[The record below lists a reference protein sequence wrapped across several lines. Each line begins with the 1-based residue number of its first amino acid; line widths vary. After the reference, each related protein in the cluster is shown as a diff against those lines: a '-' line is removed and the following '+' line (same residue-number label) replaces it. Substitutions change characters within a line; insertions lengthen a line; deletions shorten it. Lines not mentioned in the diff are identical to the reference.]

1 MAEARH
7 EAPVRS
13 WSRLD
18 GVDLLRG
25 LAIFFVL
32 MNHVNMQLLFAHVP
46 YTQGLPKQLVSS
58 LVWNGQQGVQIFF
71 AVSGFL
77 ITATSLRRWK
87 SFAQVSI
94 ADFYRMRFAR
104 IAPLLLALL
113 TILSVLHLAHVKHFV
128 VSAQTGGLGPALFP
142 ALTFHVN
149 WLEASRGYLPGNWDI
164 LWSLSV
170 EETFYFA
177 FPWVCRL
184 FGRGRLLIAL
194 LLVFVVLGPFGR
206 SVLTHGNP
214 VWREDSYLGGMDA
227 IAMGCLTAI
236 ALHRRR
242 LSQRWLRWIGG
253 VGTALLTF
261 CLVFSR
267 TAYAWIP
274 ERTGLYMTLVG
285 IGASMLIAVAAQ
297 TGWRSPR
304 ALAPLLLAG
313 QRSYEVYLTHMFLV
327 VSGAAL
333 FVSAGKPMAGVP
345 VLFLAVIAA
354 AVLVGEVVAR
364 FYSEPMNRR
373 LRGRWGDGAQS
384 LGSVVETTPQ
394 REAMLP

>member
-1 MAEARH
+1 MA
-7 EAPVRS
+7 
-13 WSRLD
+13 WTC
-18 GVDLLRG
+18 LRG

-46 YTQGLPKQLVSS
+46 YTRGLPKQLVSS

-77 ITATSLRRWK
+77 ITATSLRRWGDL
-87 SFAQVSI
+87 SHVSV
-94 ADFYRMRFAR
+94 ADFYRLRFAR

-113 TILSVLHLAHVKHFV
+113 AILSALHLMQVRHFV
-128 VSAQTGGLGPALFP
+128 VSAETGGLGRALLA

-149 WLEASRGYLPGNWDI
+149 WLEASRGYLPGSWDI

-177 FPWVCRL
+177 FPWVCRF
-184 FGRGRLLIAL
+184 FGRGKLLIAL
-194 LLVFVVLGPFGR
+194 LLMFVVLGPFGR

-214 VWREDSYLGGMDA
+214 VWREYSYLGGMDA

-236 ALHRRR
+236 ALHGRR
-242 LSQRWLRWIGG
+242 LSHARLWLLGCVGG
-253 VGTALLTF
+253 ALLTF

-285 IGASMLIAVAAQ
+285 VGASMLIAVAAQ
-297 TGWRSPR
+297 TGWQPAR
-304 ALAPLLLAG
+304 
-313 QRSYEVYLTHMFLV
+313 
-327 VSGAAL
+327 
-333 FVSAGKPMAGVP
+333 
-345 VLFLAVIAA
+345 ICAA
-354 AVLVGEVVAR
+354 AT
-364 FYSEPMNRR
+364 RR
-373 LRGRWGDGAQS
+373 AAQ
-384 LGSVVETTPQ
+384 L
-394 REAMLP
+394 

>member
-1 MAEARH
+1 MRH
-7 EAPVRS
+7 GQLTEVNPARS
-13 WSRLD
+13 WSGVD
-18 GVDLLRG
+18 GIDLLRG

-46 YTQGLPKQLVSS
+46 YMRGLPKELMSS

-87 SFAQVSI
+87 SLAQVSV
-94 ADFYRMRFAR
+94 ADFYRLRFAR
-104 IAPLLLALL
+104 IAPLLLELL
-113 TILSVLHLAHVKHFV
+113 AILSVLHLAHVKHFV
-128 VSAQTGGLGPALFP
+128 VSAETGGLGRALVA

-149 WLEASRGYLPGNWDI
+149 WLEASPLPGNWDI
-164 LWSLSV
+164 LWLLSV
-170 EETFYFA
+170 EETFYLA
-177 FPWVCRL
+177 FPWVCRF

-214 VWREDSYLGGMDA
+214 VWREYSYLGGMDA

-236 ALHRRR
+236 ALHGRR
-242 LSQRWLRWIGG
+242 LSRRWLRWFGG
-253 VGTALLTF
+253 MGGALLVF
-261 CLVFSR
+261 CLLLSR
-267 TAYAWIP
+267 TAETWIP

-327 VSGAAL
+327 VGGAVL

-354 AVLVGEVVAR
+354 AILVGEVVAR
-364 FYSEPMNRR
+364 FYSEPMNHR
-373 LRGRWGDGAQS
+373 LRGRWGDGAQR
-384 LGSVVETTPQ
+384 LGSVLDN
-394 REAMLP
+394 EARASL